1 MDFSILGYQFIQN
14 AILAAFL
21 GGIAC
26 SIIGVFVVTMHLS
39 FIGICMSHAAF
50 AGALFGLWVGF
61 NPILCALLFCLLAAA
76 IVGPL
81 ADRGELNPD
90 TSIGVMF
97 TIMMGL
103 AFLFIGLMTGPK
115 SEALNLLW
123 GSILTIGHQDLVFLS
138 IIAVL
143 VVGLVVFF
151 YKEIQAVIFHR
162 EIALAVGIPASLFFY
177 SLLFLSGATITASLQ
192 SIGGLLIF
200 ALIINPAAAAYQL
213 TYSLKKMFLLS
224 ALFGV
229 FSGWIGLWISY
240 LFDLPSGATIVI
252 ISAVIFGVAILFS
265 PKRKV
270 KRWQEQEN
278 ERTSGIFQPGS

>member
-21 GGIAC
+21 AGIAC

-50 AGALFGLWVGF
+50 AGALFGLWIGF

-81 ADRGELNPD
+81 ADRGEINPD
-90 TSIGVMF
+90 TSIGVVF

-138 IIAVL
+138 IIAAL

-229 FSGWIGLWISY
+229 LSGWIGLWISY
-240 LFDLPSGATIVI
+240 LLDLPSGATIVI